1 MSKYGEVLLFVTE
14 LALALLFVAYLIVFQ
29 DMAIKEIWNEYGIP
43 ILIYIVIF
51 TAYPLFRPYQK

>member
-29 DMAIKEIWNEYGIP
+29 DMTIKEIWNEYGIP

-51 TAYPLFRPYQK
+51 TAYPLFRLYQK